1 MGDTRTPKGHGGNL
15 QLRDHP
21 SNLHIVLVRYG
32 TVGVTYLGPY
42 TRVQALVVAEEV
54 HQKLGRQTNVRELKL
69 REKEHWDQRG

>member
-1 MGDTRTPKGHGGNL
+1 MGDIRTSKGHGGGL
-15 QLRDHP
+15 HLRDHP

-42 TRVQALVVAEEV
+42 TRMQALVVAEDV

-69 REKEHWDQRG
+69 REDEIWRDR